1 MKCIII
7 DDEATARAIISKLCQ
22 GYENLSV
29 VEEFD
34 NAIAAMKFL
43 NKNNNVDVVFLDIHM
58 PDFTGFDFIESL
70 PNPPKIVLTTSDDKF
85 AIEAFEYDCIV
96 DYLTKPISQLR
107 FIKAVNKLEN
117 TLKNSLPTTQEQEYL
132 FVNINK
138 RLIKLNFDKILL
150 IQAKGDYVKIQLE
163 DESLVVHTTLKN
175 LTEKLPSN
183 LFFQVHRSYVV
194 NLKKIDSIEEN
205 TIYIAGTHVRLSK
218 LSRPKLMNLINII

>member
-34 NAIAAMKFL
+34 NVIAAMKFL
-43 NKNNNVDVVFLDIHM
+43 NKNNDVDVVFLDIHM
-58 PDFTGFDFIESL
+58 PHFTGFDFIESL
-70 PNPPKIVLTTSDDKF
+70 SNPPKIVLTTSDDKF

-117 TLKNSLPTTQEQEYL
+117 ALKNSLSAIQEQEYL

-150 IQAKGDYVKIQLE
+150 IQAKGDYVRIQLE
-163 DESLVVHTTLKN
+163 DENLVVHTTLKN

-205 TIYIAGTHVRLSK
+205 TIYIARTHVRLSK
-218 LSRPKLMNLINII
+218 LSRPKLINLINII

>member
-43 NKNNNVDVVFLDIHM
+43 NKNNDVDVVFLDIHM

-117 TLKNSLPTTQEQEYL
+117 ALKNSLSAIQEQEYL

-150 IQAKGDYVKIQLE
+150 IQAKGDYVRIQLE
-163 DESLVVHTTLKN
+163 DENLVVHTTLKN